1 MKKESYTTPRI
12 KVVHF
17 CVEHGFAGSSP
28 FEAAESSTT
37 DVNLFATEAVSQ
49 NGDVIGRDDLTRY

>member
-17 CVEHGFAGSSP
+17 CVEHGFAGSP